1 MLFIKL
7 LTCQCQ
13 WCTWH
18 WDLPKMN
25 YIFNSKTLMWDYSEI
40 IQNQFISV
48 GLLFQWLP
56 CLQFCKINWYCC
68 WSVLMLSSDV
78 CNRREIYMFRLESIS
93 GAGWSPEWVWN
104 VKCDLLLPTEHS
116 GLLSDLRLTSR
127 RLGGENRPPDGMW
140 LSESKLQ
147 MRGQQGNYLNVNVIG
162 IMKSIIVNNTQMSIS
177 ERT

>member
-78 CNRREIYMFRLESIS
+78 CNRSEIYMFRLESIS

-116 GLLSDLRLTSR
+116 LGCSLTSDSWVGDSEEKIGHQMECGFQR
-127 RLGGENRPPDGMW
+127 ASCKWGGN
-140 LSESKLQ
+140 KA
-147 MRGQQGNYLNVNVIG
+147 I
-162 IMKSIIVNNTQMSIS
+162 T
-177 ERT
+177 